1 MPGQRIVPLPETA
14 PLATNTLAT
23 FGFQPFGISAG
34 RTPNFALRRRI
45 IAYNYTTALFR
56 GDPVCTTS
64 GDGSLVIAPDQTTP
78 LAGIFW
84 GCEYTTNSPLTALP
98 VKSKYWPGVALSS
111 SSLVVTAFIIDDPEI
126 LFLSAA
132 FGTLAGGITGA
143 SVSNNIR
150 WHTGTGSTATGLS
163 GFTLDD
169 GNITTTS
176 TLPFKIV
183 DLYSTYATPGV
194 NGSAANQYNWAVCKM
209 NNTERAAG
217 TTGV

>member
-1 MPGQRIVPLPETA
+1 MA
-14 PLATNTLAT
+14 NTQQT
-23 FGFQPFGISAG
+23 FGFQPFGSSAG
-34 RTPNFALRRRI
+34 IDPNFGFRRRV

-64 GDGSLVIAPDQTTP
+64 GDGSIVIAPDQTTP

-98 VKSKYWPGVALSS
+98 VKSSYWPGVALSS
-111 SSLVVTAFIIDDPEI
+111 SSLVVTAWVIDDPNM
-126 LFLSAA
+126 LFKAA
-132 FGTLAGGITGA
+132 TFGTLAGGITAA
-143 SVSNNIR
+143 SISNNIR
-150 WHTGTGSTATGLS
+150 FHTGTGSTATGLS
-163 GFTLDD
+163 AYTLDD

-183 DLYSTYATPGV
+183 DLYSTYAPPGA
-194 NGSAANQYNWAVCKM
+194 NGSAASQYNWAICKM